1 MEVYL
6 DDIEEAVRLQCLIS
20 LLVYGFLKNLIE
32 FRGPRWAFNLLNEY
46 FSLEQI
52 LQYSMHFSVGSA
64 VLNVGRAEFYISLTT
79 SELYSE
85 RPAKSTCMP
94 EFQMKWSNE
103 VPAISTRL
111 ESGPFII
118 ACPLELSCELQQ
130 CNTYS
135 Y

>member
-6 DDIEEAVRLQCLIS
+6 DGTGGAVRLQCLIS
-20 LLVYGFLKNLIE
+20 LLVYGFRKILIE
-32 FRGPRWAFNLLNEY
+32 IGGPRWEFNLLNEY

-94 EFQMKWSNE
+94 EFQMK
-103 VPAISTRL
+103 
-111 ESGPFII
+111 
-118 ACPLELSCELQQ
+118 
-130 CNTYS
+130 
-135 Y
+135 